1 MAKNFRLYISEELN
15 LGKNIT
21 LNENQ
26 THYLKNVVKYTL
38 NDTLNCF
45 DNQNGEFL
53 CQISAINKKNIV
65 LIVLQKT
72 KDFTK
77 SPDIWLLFAPL
88 KKDKTDFVIEKA
100 TELGC
105 RAILPVI
112 TKHTITAN
120 IKTERYIA
128 QSIEAAEQC
137 RRTDLPQIIPPASL
151 KDTLKNWEK
160 DRILYFMDE
169 TLESQNFLDL
179 LTQNKSKKAAILIG
193 PEGGFSPEELT
204 YLRKLPYAKGATLG
218 SRILRAETAATAALA
233 CWQMIAG
240 DWRLK

>member
-15 LGKNIT
+15 LGKSIT

-26 THYLKNVVKYTL
+26 THYLKNVVKYAL
-38 NDTLNCF
+38 NDILSCF
-45 DNQNGEFL
+45 DNKNGEFL

-65 LIVLQKT
+65 LTVIKKT
-72 KDFTK
+72 KDFTG

-120 IKTERYIA
+120 IKIERYIA

-137 RRTDLPQIIPPASL
+137 RRTDLPQVIPPASL
-151 KDTLKNWEK
+151 EDTLKNWEK

-179 LTQNKSKKAAILIG
+179 LTQNKSKKAAVLIG

-204 YLRKLPYAKGATLG
+204 YLRKLPFAKGATLG
-218 SRILRAETAATAALA
+218 PRILRAETAATAALA

-240 DWRLK
+240 DWSIK